1 MPGLQDLL
9 AAVQQQQPQ
18 APQQQQM
25 PQPQPQGQNPLAAL
39 APQFGQQPQ
48 PQPTAGQ
55 TMAALHRF
63 GEIKFA
69 MRSVMKDS
77 NLGKTNIRPKLL
89 DAASKL
95 LASKVV
101 SLPEIMNAI
110 KGLPDDPFAQKSFV
124 DKLYVNADQ
133 AQQLVLQHHAAARTG
148 QVQEDPY
155 SADTHQAHMDGLM
168 QHYGGRNG

>member
-18 APQQQQM
+18 APQQQM
-25 PQPQPQGQNPLAAL
+25 PQPQGQNPLSAI
-39 APQFGQQPQ
+39 APQFGQQQQ

-55 TMAALHRF
+55 TAAAVHRF
-63 GEIKFA
+63 GEIKQA
-69 MRSVMKDS
+69 MRGVMGDP

-110 KGLPDDPFAQKSFV
+110 KGLPDDPFAQRNFV
-124 DKLYVNADQ
+124 DKLYTNADQ
-133 AQQLVLQHHAAARTG
+133 AQKLVLSHHRNAKG
-148 QVQEDPY
+148 SGEGEEPY
-155 SADTHQAHMDGLM
+155 GPDNHQAMMDGLM